1 MATPLDYARP
11 TRRRQPRAR
20 DLWRPVFLAYAII
33 FSLAALLLLLSS
45 IT

>member
-1 MATPLDYARP
+1 MAMLLDYERP
-11 TRRRQPRAR
+11 RRREPRAW